1 LTEFY
6 QNLKETYEM
15 KNNFAKIGLH
25 FKMQKSY
32 PKMWNDLNQLHDW
45 TDISES
51 KSSFLFS

>member
-1 LTEFY
+1 
-6 QNLKETYEM
+6 M

-32 PKMWNDLNQLHDW
+32 PKMWNDFNQLHDW